1 MRIRIPPL
9 LPPYIVLALVITYAV
24 GSLWLGLA
32 RLDAITQLTDA
43 AAQNAATA
51 NDLNDLLAAV
61 NDIEN
66 AGRGFA
72 LTADESYLEPFER
85 GRRRVPA
92 LLSELRDKMRDDKV
106 ELSLI
111 EDLVSL
117 IAERT
122 TITVAAIERKRSAP
136 DKLLT
141 TPFGRRGKESGEEIR
156 KIVATLEAREQDE
169 LSQLRQ
175 ALAKALDEARG
186 GLYLTAG
193 VTMLLVISLFLA
205 VRRLRSFIHMP
216 IVAGA
221 GREVEAA
228 PIPASG
234 TGDAAIGTL
243 LHDALLRARL
253 AAASASADQDADKRQ
268 HSLVRAVEHAL
279 EAHSTAQLHA
289 DAPPE
294 PSGVVD
300 ALFALASAYSTPQ
313 GVTIRTTID
322 RKIENTGPAESVPRL
337 PVGGMGIGGDHA
349 SKAHG
354 RSHAVAHHRRRSHRA
369 SRPGA
374 DRQSPP
380 HGDAESERGGG
391 GERVAPRHVTLAGA
405 FVVDEG
411 PTGFSLTLAIPP

>member
-322 RKIENTGPAESVPRL
+322 RKIEIRDLQKAFLVLRSAEWALEAITLRKRTGEVTLSLTTGEGRIALHVQALTDNPRPTVTLSRNEAEEANAL
-337 PVGGMGIGGDHA
+337 
-349 SKAHG
+349 
-354 RSHAVAHHRRRSHRA
+354 
-369 SRPGA
+369 
-374 DRQSPP
+374 RQ
-380 HGDAESERGGG
+380 GTL
-391 GERVAPRHVTLAGA
+391 TLAGA

>member
-51 NDLNDLLAAV
+51 KDLNDLLAAV

-122 TITVAAIERKRSAP
+122 TITVAAIERKRSTP

-313 GVTIRTTID
+313 GLTIRTTID
-322 RKIENTGPAESVPRL
+322 RKIEIRDLQKAFLVLRSAEWALEAITLRKRTGEVTLSLTTGEGRIALHVQALTDNPRPTVTLSRNEAEEANAL
-337 PVGGMGIGGDHA
+337 
-349 SKAHG
+349 
-354 RSHAVAHHRRRSHRA
+354 
-369 SRPGA
+369 
-374 DRQSPP
+374 RQ
-380 HGDAESERGGG
+380 GTLA
-391 GERVAPRHVTLAGA
+391 LAGA